1 MKWIIVCVKKKYC
14 ILTVLAAFALVLI
27 FNYYEFTLSRSGVSR
42 LLVPP
47 AVATSR
53 QFSSP
58 GFNEDKYSPEVDRR
72 SRESQMTGRAFSGKA
87 TRRFTDKRKF
97 EFFKHQNHPTSSKA
111 SGKSPVCKRWGVVTT
126 IFEPSEAVRRQVRL
140 EGWCLVVIADKISV
154 KEYNPGWFPGQ
165 GNDAVVYLTPEEQ
178 EAMKIP
184 FVDALP
190 WNHFGRKNV
199 GFLYAILHGA
209 EIIWDF
215 DDDNLLKFWLR
226 GAAPPGA
233 PSLDASVPGEHNC
246 VNGHMEAL
254 LPKEHNWPTYNP
266 YPKLGAPS
274 LPSWPR
280 GLPLDDIKNPQSF
293 NTTLT
298 SVSVGCSDIAVLQSL
313 AEYQPDVDAI
323 FRFTQPIPFW
333 FNRSKEHRPLI
344 IPTGVFTPYNAQAT
358 LHFLSGFFGLFLP
371 VTVNSRVSDIWRS
384 YFAQRLFWDIGA
396 KIGFASRPLVVQDR
410 NGHSHIKDFEGENDL
425 YMKSKQLIMFLGQ
438 WKGRGATIVERTE
451 ELWIALYEREYIE
464 KNDVMLVQLWLQ
476 FLVDI
481 GYKFPGVKEKP
492 SGMSAPTFPPPLK
505 RLPLDLSADKD
516 IDQQTVDATCKSI
529 PSFTFLTPDRHPGCR
544 IDMPSALSTIGQ
556 SVIIVDSQI
565 VPKNNPHVYS
575 MKGITLY
582 GRVSPAL
589 TNFDYSHDWNPQSI
603 PESMIRDIFEFYKN
617 DDKFTSVD
625 AFLCT
630 FPASLCEVWMPFNK
644 TIVFL
649 PAHRYDLHRC
659 SQAEHDRLNEHLY
672 KLSSMGRLVLGAES
686 KYDVEYLHYYTGMNA
701 LPLYSYSGVYTAGN
715 PYSPTKESILV
726 FGVRDDRIAHRP
738 NLAKDMNEI
747 VKKYEIVD
755 AFKLYPH
762 WTFSDLIKHRAVIFI
777 PYAVMSY
784 KITEIYS
791 LSIPMI
797 IPSIKFIRDVLQ
809 GFGLDRTARGSY
821 YCKTFP
827 EVGER
832 HPTSIHPYSP
842 DKQASVDP
850 EAEYYWVQFS
860 DFYEW
865 PHITYF
871 DSYDQLEGILDSM
884 NFSAIHEKMVVENK
898 RRERVLKYNWC
909 KVISKMKD
917 MKRGGFSKDYT
928 TNVKSIYGVDRL
940 QVN

>member
-1 MKWIIVCVKKKYC
+1 MRNKKY
-14 ILTVLAAFALVLI
+14 LLLAVFIVFLI
-27 FNYYEFTLSRSGVSR
+27 SVISSYQNLSSTSAIYKYFQAN
-42 LLVPP
+42 VPHGQRMSCP
-47 AVATSR
+47 ELYDGF
-53 QFSSP
+53 FSSP
-58 GFNEDKYSPEVDRR
+58 VQYSD
-72 SRESQMTGRAFSGKA
+72 RESQITGHAFSGKV
-87 TRRFTDKRKF
+87 TRRFTENRTF
-97 EFFKHQNHPTSSKA
+97 ESFKQRDHPKSSK
-111 SGKSPVCKRWGVVTT
+111 SSENGPFCKRWAVVTT

-140 EGWCLVVIADKISV
+140 EGWCLVVIADKKSV
-154 KEYNPGWFPGQ
+154 KEYNPGWFPGR

-184 FVDALP
+184 FIDALP

-233 PSLDASVPGEHNC
+233 PSLDASIPGEHNC
-246 VNGHMEAL
+246 INGRMEAL

-266 YPKLGAPS
+266 YPKLGAPT

-280 GLPLDDIKNPQSF
+280 GIPLDDIKVAESF
-293 NTTLT
+293 NTTLKD
-298 SVSVGCSDIAVLQSL
+298 VSVGCSDIAVLQSL
-313 AEYQPDVDAI
+313 AEYQPDVDAV

-333 FNRSKEHRPLI
+333 FLRSKEHRPLI
-344 IPTGVFTPYNAQAT
+344 VPTGVFTPYNAQAT
-358 LHFLSGFFGLFLP
+358 LHFSSGFFGLFLP
-371 VTVNSRVSDIWRS
+371 VTVNGRVSDIWRS

-410 NGHSHIKDFEGENDL
+410 NGHSYVKDLEGENDL

-464 KNDVMLVQLWLQ
+464 KEDVMLVQRWLQ
-476 FLVDI
+476 FLVDV
-481 GYKFPGVKEKP
+481 GYKFPAVKEKLDGV
-492 SGMSAPTFPPPLK
+492 SVPTFPPPLNHSAF
-505 RLPLDLSADKD
+505 DLSADKD
-516 IDQQTVDATCKSI
+516 VDERTVDATCKYI
-529 PSFTFLTPDRHPGCR
+529 PSLTFLTPDRHPGCR
-544 IDMPSALSTIGQ
+544 IDMSSALSTIGQ
-556 SVIIVDSQI
+556 SVIIVDSEI
-565 VPKNNPHVYS
+565 VPKNNPHFYD

-582 GRVSPAL
+582 DRVSPAL
-589 TNFDYSHDWNPQSI
+589 TSFDYSYGWNPRSI

-617 DDKFTSVD
+617 DEKFTSVD

-630 FPASLCEVWMPFNK
+630 FPSSLCEVWMPFNK
-644 TIVFL
+644 TIVL
-649 PAHRYDLHRC
+649 VPAHRYDLHRC

-686 KYDVEYLHYYTGMNA
+686 KYDVEYLHYYTGLSA
-701 LPLYSYSGVYTAGN
+701 LPLYSYSGFYTAGN
-715 PYSPTKESILV
+715 PYSPTKESIIV
-726 FGVRDDRIAHRP
+726 FGVRDDNVAHRP

-755 AFKLYPH
+755 AYQLYPH
-762 WTFSDLIKHRAVIFI
+762 WTFSDLAKHRAVIFI
-777 PYAVMSY
+777 PYAVMTY

-797 IPSIKFIRDVLQ
+797 FPSIAFIRDVLD

-832 HPTSIHPYSP
+832 HPTSLHPYSP

-871 DSYDQLEGILDSM
+871 DSYDQLEEILDNM
-884 NFSAIHEKMVVENK
+884 NFSTIHEKMVEENK

-917 MKRGGFSKDYT
+917 MERGGFSKDYT
-928 TNVKSIYGVDRL
+928 TNIKSIYGVDRL